1 MKPIRIFDKIYRRQ
15 IIFLTIGLVLV
26 AAVAAFVV
34 SNFLQKPKVTKAGV
48 TVSGSDVTLSG
59 DVFLVD
65 NSGKIYQKPSKL
77 LYNTGIQGN
86 FTEVL
91 DYGYWTYL
99 FDDTGYTVSNS
110 TNLTVEQNATVYME
124 GTQNL
129 NNLYVRGT
137 IKQPYPDR
145 QGLINR
151 PIHTSD
157 YWGLRVSA
165 FMKIPAGKTVRLYT
179 DSVDDGVAIDVSS
192 DSSINDATNWTRV
205 YSDRNSEYNNTD
217 WPEKNLSLVQYKADS
232 SSYSLLTNST
242 GSDTYVPVRISVG
255 NKWGGTKMKVR
266 YCTFDAAPAWTNQS
280 CPGVIPY
287 TNFYGI
293 ATDGTRDSTK
303 VGYFSYDYFV
313 SQRDNAPI
321 IDFSNAVKTAWK
333 NNVKFP
339 HDLVGAASSIDSSNL
354 DLWWNGNQNAIS
366 PNYTDRS
373 YVRNYKKYARYSQ
386 YTPIE
391 TVYTPVRR
399 IPGGLELNISS
410 ELRVFSTG
418 RVDLTGAGYPGWAE
432 EFTRIVP
439 SLRGGSLNSGGDPG
453 GGYSNTGYYNPMFG
467 LIACDGATGNG
478 GSHGGRGGYFTPGN
492 NCGVFKRADSYGN
505 QYSPNT
511 MGSGA
516 GAGNQN
522 GWANIA
528 GSGGGLLK
536 INAGTMTI
544 DRGRAISVDGDGGE
558 HIAWHTQAGGAGGTA
573 NIVVNS
579 LFQVNYT
586 GSNPIITANGSN
598 GIPRIPYGYSNYQS
612 GFDHHVGGGG
622 GYILLQSGGSN
633 LSQIALKGIMTA
645 LGGEGGTY
653 NPNTGVD
660 NIGSGGENA
669 DGEDGIVEVSSMSN
683 NISIKKSLTKL
694 CDSDY
699 PNCAP
704 IPINSQSPY
713 GLKTGDKIRV
723 KLQIFNMTP
732 NQPVVIRDEV
742 FNDGVSKSF
751 TIENNSWTNPSNY
764 SPGSLTIGI
773 ENLGGFNNVTW
784 RFNPTAA
791 NDTVEYNLVVN

>member
-15 IIFLTIGLVLV
+15 IIFLTIGLILVL
-26 AAVAAFVV
+26 AVATLVV
-34 SNFLQKPKVTKAGV
+34 SNFLQRPKVTKAGI

-59 DVFLVD
+59 DVFMID

-77 LYNTGIQGN
+77 LYNTGIFGN

-99 FDDTGYTVSNS
+99 FDDTGYTVDNS

-124 GTQNL
+124 GTQSL

-145 QGLINR
+145 QGLLNR

-157 YWGLRVSA
+157 HWGLRVSA
-165 FMKIPAGKTVRLYT
+165 FMKVPAGKTVRLYT
-179 DSVDDGVAIDVSS
+179 DAVDDGVVIDVSS

-205 YSDRNSEYNNTD
+205 YSNRNSVYNNTS
-217 WPEKNLSLVQYKADS
+217 WPEKNLDLTQYKADA
-232 SSYSLLTNST
+232 SSYTLLTNST

-255 NKWGGTKMKVR
+255 NKHGETRMKVR

-280 CPGVIPY
+280 CPGAIPY
-287 TNFYGI
+287 SNFYGLM
-293 ATDGTRDSTK
+293 TDGTRDSSK
-303 VGYFSYDYFV
+303 VGYFNYDYYV
-313 SQRDNAPI
+313 SQLDEPPI

-333 NNVKFP
+333 SNVKFP
-339 HDLVGAASSIDSSNL
+339 QNLSGAVSSIDSSNL
-354 DLWWNGNQNAIS
+354 NLWWSGNHNAIS
-366 PNYTDRS
+366 PNNTDRS
-373 YVRNYKKYARYSQ
+373 VDRNYKKYSRYSNYVPVQ
-386 YTPIE
+386 S
-391 TVYTPVRR
+391 VYTPVRR
-399 IPGGLELNISS
+399 IAGGLELNVNS
-410 ELRVFSTG
+410 ETRIFNTG
-418 RVDLTGAGYPGWAE
+418 RIDLTGTGYPGWAAE
-432 EFTRIVP
+432 LTKDIASV
-439 SLRGGSLNSGGDPG
+439 RGGSLNGDGTPG
-453 GGYSNTGYYNPMFG
+453 GGYSNTAGCN
-467 LIACDGATGNG
+467 GATGNG
-478 GSHGGRGGYFTPGN
+478 GSHAGRGGYFTPGN

-505 QYSPNT
+505 RYTPNT

-516 GAGNQN
+516 GAG
-522 GWANIA
+522 GDDSGDDRPNIA
-528 GSGGGLLK
+528 GSGGGLLR
-536 INAGTMTI
+536 INTGALTI
-544 DRGRAISVDGDGGE
+544 DRDYAISVDGDGGE
-558 HIAWHTQAGGAGGTA
+558 QIYWHTQAGGAGGTA
-573 NIVVNS
+573 NIIVNS

-586 GSNPIITANGSN
+586 GNNPIITANGSN
-598 GIPRIPYGYSNYQS
+598 GIPKIPYGYSN
-612 GFDHHVGGGG
+612 FPRNLDHHVGGGG
-622 GYILLQSGGSN
+622 GYIVVQTGGSN
-633 LSQIALKGIMTA
+633 LSQFGLKALMTVT
-645 LGGEGGTY
+645 GGEGGTY
-653 NPNTGVD
+653 NKNTGID
-660 NIGSGGENA
+660 NVVSGGENA
-669 DGEDGIVEVSSMSN
+669 DGEDGFVEVSSMLN

-773 ENLGGFNNVTW
+773 ENLNGFNNVTW